1 MMQRVLLVVAA
12 VGTMLAG
19 CTPVGGDAP
28 GGAPADAARKDI
40 LIADFEGTTYGE
52 GWKVEG
58 EAFGSGPARG
68 TLPHQAKVFGFRGKG
83 LVNTFFKRDAST
95 GTLTSPPFTIERKY
109 INFLIGGGGF
119 AGTTC
124 MNLLIGGKAVL
135 TATGPNTVGGSGE
148 VLAWKTWDVAK
159 FAGRKAAV
167 RIVDKRSGG
176 WGHINVDQIVQSDIK
191 KDVPYGEQYRPQ
203 FHFTAPKNWIN
214 DPNGLIYY
222 DGEYHLMYQYN
233 REGRG
238 PHWATKGL
246 GAWWGHAVS
255 TDLVHWK
262 HLPVTSIHASSGSGV
277 VDRGNTSGLGE
288 GKEDVLVAFYG
299 GWLSYSRDRGRTW
312 TPYKGNPVLPKHADP
327 YVFRHEPTKRWI
339 LVSFIWPDKPH
350 EFLFYKSTNLR
361 DWTRTS
367 VYAGKLRECPSLFEL
382 PVEGEDARK
391 WIFHSGNG
399 EYVIGTFDGE
409 RVREEAGKFRLDWGD
424 FYASQCWS
432 GRPPGDDRTI
442 QIAWMINGW
451 FPGMPFNQQLTFPCE
466 LTLRRL
472 PEGLRVCRQPVR
484 EIARL
489 YERVV
494 VKRDDAVLKPG
505 EDLLEGVEGEL
516 FDIELE
522 ADLKAPARLVLTLRG
537 ERIVYDAAT
546 GKLHCGP
553 KSAPFKL
560 RGGRFRLRALLD
572 RASIELFA
580 GQGQVALTRNVLPK
594 PENRKLTLG
603 IEGGTAR
610 VRRLRV
616 RALRSAWRDRPPE

>member
-1 MMQRVLLVVAA
+1 MKPSFLLLIAM
-12 VGTMLAG
+12 VGIMLSG
-19 CTPVGGDAP
+19 CGFVEEDAP
-28 GGAPADAARKDI
+28 GGAPADAARKDV
-40 LIADFEGTTYGE
+40 LIADFEGDTYGE

-58 EAFGSGPARG
+58 DAFGPGPARG

-83 LVNTFFKRDAST
+83 LVNSFFKQDTSQGA
-95 GTLTSPPFTIERKY
+95 LTSPPFTIERKY

-124 MNLLIGGKAVL
+124 MNLLVGGKAVR

-148 VLAWKTWDVAK
+148 VLAWKTWDVTE

-167 RIVDKRSGG
+167 QIVDKRSGG
-176 WGHINVDQIVQSDIK
+176 WGHINVDQIVHSDIK
-191 KDVPYGEQYRPQ
+191 KDVPYGERYRPQ

-238 PHWATKGL
+238 PQWATKGL
-246 GAWWGHAVS
+246 CAWWGHAVS

-312 TPYKGNPVLPKHADP
+312 TPYKGNPILPKHADP

-367 VYAGKLRECPSLFEL
+367 VYAGRLRECPSLFEL
-382 PVEGEDARK
+382 PVEGEDVRK

-424 FYASQCWS
+424 FYASQCWN
-432 GRPPGDDRTI
+432 GRPPGDGRTI
-442 QIAWMINGW
+442 QIAWMINGS
-451 FPGMPFNQQLTFPCE
+451 FPGM
-466 LTLRRL
+466 R
-472 PEGLRVCRQPVR
+472 RQPVR

-505 EDLLEGVEGEL
+505 KDLLEGVEGEL

-537 ERIVYDAAT
+537 ERVVYDPAA

-553 KSAPFKL
+553 KSAPFDL
-560 RGGRFRLRALLD
+560 RGRRFRLRALLD

-580 GQGQVALTRNVLPK
+580 GRGQVALTRNFLPR
-594 PENRKLTLG
+594 PEDRKLALKT
-603 IEGGTAR
+603 EGGTAR

-616 RALRSAWRDRPPE
+616 RVLRSAWRD